1 MTEKSCLQIEN
12 LHVFYGPIE
21 ALKGVSLHV
30 NEGEIVALLG
40 ANGGGKTT
48 LLQAISGLVKMK
60 EGSIFHK
67 GDRIDGLATEQIVAQ
82 HIAHVPEHRQI
93 FGTLSVLD
101 NLHLGAYHHYK
112 RTSKAEKEKDLKL
125 IFKLFPILEE
135 RQDQLAG
142 TLSGG
147 QQQMLAIARAMMAKP
162 DLLLLDEPTLGLA
175 PIVVGEVLGL
185 IVKLN
190 ETLGTTVLL
199 IEQNV
204 AASLKITNRAYVISN
219 GVIVKEG
226 FSKDLLNDQEIKEA
240 YLGHKIEV

>member
-48 LLQAISGLVKMK
+48 LLHAISGLVKMK

-125 IFKLFPILEE
+125 IFELFPILEE

-175 PIVVGEVLGL
+175 PIVVGEVLEL

-190 ETLGTTVLL
+190 KTLETTVLL

>member
-125 IFKLFPILEE
+125 IFELFPILEE

-175 PIVVGEVLGL
+175 PIVVGEVLEL

-190 ETLGTTVLL
+190 KTLETTVLL

-226 FSKDLLNDQEIKEA
+226 LSKDLLNDQEIKEA

>member
-125 IFKLFPILEE
+125 IFELFPILEE

-175 PIVVGEVLGL
+175 PIVVGEVLEL

-190 ETLGTTVLL
+190 KTLETTVLL

>member
-1 MTEKSCLQIEN
+1 MTKKISLHIEN

-21 ALKGVSLHV
+21 ALKGVNLHV

-48 LLQAISGLVKMK
+48 LLQAVSGLVKIK
-60 EGSIFHK
+60 EGHISHNGKSIV
-67 GDRIDGLATEQIVAQ
+67 GLGTEQIVAQ

-101 NLHLGAYHHYK
+101 NLHLGAYHHYRK
-112 RTSKAEKEKDLKL
+112 TGKAEKEKDLKL
-125 IFKLFPILEE
+125 IFELFPILKE

-175 PIVVGEVLGL
+175 PIVVGEVLDL

-190 ETLGTTVLL
+190 KTLGKTVLL

-204 AASLKITNRAYVISN
+204 AASLKISNRAYVISN
-219 GVIVKEG
+219 GVIVKEAY
-226 FSKDLLNDQEIKEA
+226 SNNLLNDQEIKEA

>member
-48 LLQAISGLVKMK
+48 LLHAISGLVKMK

-125 IFKLFPILEE
+125 IFELFPILEE

-175 PIVVGEVLGL
+175 PIVVGEVLEL

-190 ETLGTTVLL
+190 KTLGTTVLL

>member
-1 MTEKSCLQIEN
+1 MAKRQVLSVEDLE
-12 LHVFYGPIE
+12 VFYGPIQ
-21 ALKGVSLHV
+21 ALKSVDLHV

-48 LLQAISGLVKMK
+48 LLQAITGLVNTKSGTIHHNEEDITGM
-60 EGSIFHK
+60 S
-67 GDRIDGLATEQIVAQ
+67 TEKIVAQ

-101 NLHLGAYHHYK
+101 NLHLGAYHHYRK
-112 RTSKAEKEKDLKL
+112 TSKEEKEKDLDT
-125 IFKLFPILEE
+125 IFKLFPILKE

-147 QQQMLAIARAMMAKP
+147 QQQMVAIARAMMSKP
-162 DLLLLDEPTLGLA
+162 DILLLDEPTLGLA
-175 PIVVGEVLGL
+175 PIIVKEVLDL
-185 IVKLN
+185 VVELN
-190 ETLGTTVLL
+190 KTLGTTVLL

-204 AASLKITNRAYVISN
+204 VQSLQIAQRAYVISN

-226 FSKDLLNDQEIKEA
+226 LSSDLLHDDEVKEA
-240 YLGHKIEV
+240 YLGHSVNA

>member
-48 LLQAISGLVKMK
+48 LLHAISGLVKMK

-125 IFKLFPILEE
+125 IFELFPILEE

-175 PIVVGEVLGL
+175 PIVVGEVLEL

-190 ETLGTTVLL
+190 KTFETTVLL

>member
-48 LLQAISGLVKMK
+48 LLHAISGLVKMK

-135 RQDQLAG
+135 RQGQLAG

-175 PIVVGEVLGL
+175 PIVVGEVLEL

-190 ETLGTTVLL
+190 KTLETTVLL

>member
-48 LLQAISGLVKMK
+48 LLHAISGLVKMK

-125 IFKLFPILEE
+125 IFELFPILEE

-175 PIVVGEVLGL
+175 PIVVGEVLEL

-190 ETLGTTVLL
+190 KTLETTVLL

-226 FSKDLLNDQEIKEA
+226 LSKDLLNDQEIKEA